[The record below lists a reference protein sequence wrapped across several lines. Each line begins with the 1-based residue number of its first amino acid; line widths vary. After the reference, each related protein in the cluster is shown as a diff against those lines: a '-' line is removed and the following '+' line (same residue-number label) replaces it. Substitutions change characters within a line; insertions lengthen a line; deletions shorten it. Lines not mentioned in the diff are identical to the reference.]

1 MTDLDTASPPAATG
15 ATLLEAR
22 GLTKHFPTHQ
32 AVLAKGRRLVR
43 GRPAGRGPS
52 GPVVH
57 AVEDVSL
64 SLPESHITAV
74 VGESGSGKSTLARM
88 LARLIKPTSGTLLL
102 GRAQGAGSQRGQ

>member
-43 GRPAGRGPS
+43 GRPAGREPG

-64 SLPESHITAV
+64 SLGRRRLALTARV
-74 VGESGSGKSTLARM
+74 AHH
-88 LARLIKPTSGTLLL
+88 
-102 GRAQGAGSQRGQ
+102 GRCGRERFR